1 MAKQSPTCPTPAWL
15 KPVVRFLHP
24 VAWVLTFLWQ
34 WTRNIGLVIKPCRLS
49 LLLVAAGLA
58 FLFISDQGLDTL
70 RDFAERRAAKP
81 QVWNQTL
88 FFLLGGF
95 LWAFGS
101 WYWARLM
108 YYVRLDDTLPKKP
121 WVHWTQTWLPRLIGL
136 SAILGLAWAFYCAAA
151 PYPDRSQGP
160 GRVLMVFALISLI
173 GAVVFLVFTITR
185 RELAKRFTKPLV
197 RHRLTAAIGQSL
209 GQVKSAKNQRYGNQ
223 NICEAMC
230 ASWPMLVI
238 TLGMAVGLF
247 IFFAV
252 SPERFAPA
260 VGSTPIL
267 LLAAAGWIAFGSAVD
282 LFGMRTRFPVFTTLL
297 ILAFIFSFWNDNHAV
312 RVLDNA
318 QTQEWNNRPL
328 LVDALKEWQKR
339 QQMRL
344 LPRSGDQYPLFI
356 VAAEGG
362 GIRAAYWTA
371 TVLGTIQDR
380 LPCFAD
386 QLFALS
392 GVSGGSLG
400 STVFTALLAD
410 QHYRS
415 PNFRCGDRDTPT
427 VAGKA
432 QKILGADFLAPA
444 IAATL
449 YPDLV
454 QRLWPL
460 AIPHF
465 DRARALELSW
475 EQAWRRHAGN
485 DRFAEPFD
493 RLWHDQPDHWLPA
506 LFLNSTW
513 VETGKRLIV
522 SNLRLTADDF
532 SDVEDAQKFYG
543 KHALPL
549 SAAVHLSARFT
560 YVSPAGTL
568 VKEGQ
573 VYGRAVDGGY
583 FENSGA
589 TTALEILKTIGQLR
603 VRPNGELDPFW
614 SNVEPVVIHI
624 SNEPVNPKYLDM
636 QLATKEKDQGREPTA
651 CCNEV
656 WSPVRTLLATRG
668 ARGTYAHDTTRW
680 HVGTGHFLKFG
691 LCESDAVKIPLGW
704 VLSEVVR
711 SEMARQL
718 DQQRCGA
725 FDNPENIK
733 AIETFLAKRTARS
746 AP

>member
-1 MAKQSPTCPTPAWL
+1 MAKQSPSCSIPAWL
-15 KPVVRFLHP
+15 QPVARLLHP
-24 VAWVLTFLWQ
+24 VARLFAFLWR
-34 WTRNIGLVIKPCRLS
+34 WARHIGLVLKPCRLS

-58 FLFISDQGLDTL
+58 FLFVSDQGLDTL
-70 RDFAERRAAKP
+70 RDFAERRAANP

-108 YYVRLDDTLPKKP
+108 YYVRLDDALPKKS
-121 WVHWTQTWLPRLIGL
+121 WVHWTQTWLPRFIGL
-136 SAILGLAWAFYCAAA
+136 SAMLGLALAFYRAAA
-151 PYPDRSQGP
+151 PYPDTSRGP
-160 GRVLMVFALISLI
+160 GRVLMVFALISLA
-173 GAVVFLVFTITR
+173 GAIVFIVFAITR
-185 RELAKRFTKPLV
+185 RELSKRFAKSFS
-197 RHRLTAAIGQSL
+197 RYRLTAALGQSL
-209 GQVKSAKNQRYGNQ
+209 GEVKSAKSQRYGNK
-223 NICEAMC
+223 NACEAVR
-230 ASWPMLVI
+230 ASWPLLGF
-238 TLGMAVGLF
+238 TLAVAIGLF
-247 IFFAV
+247 VFLAV

-267 LLAAAGWIAFGSAVD
+267 LLAAAGWIAFGSAAD

-297 ILAFIFSFWNDNHAV
+297 ILAFVFSFWNDNHAV

-318 QTQEWNNRPL
+318 QTQEWKNRPL
-328 LVDALKEWQKR
+328 VENALMEWKDR
-339 QQMRL
+339 QL
-344 LPRSGDQYPLFI
+344 LRPLPKSDDKYPLFV

-362 GIRAAYWTA
+362 GIRAAYWAA

-380 LPCFAD
+380 YPCFAD

-400 STVFTALLAD
+400 TTVFTALLAD
-410 QHYRS
+410 QRYRS
-415 PNFRCGDRDTPT
+415 PNFRCGDRDAPPLT
-427 VAGKA
+427 GKA
-432 QKILGADFLAPA
+432 QKILGEDFLAPA
-444 IAATL
+444 VAATL
-449 YPDLV
+449 YPDLF
-454 QRLWPL
+454 QRLWPR

-493 RLWHDQPDHWLPA
+493 KLWRDQPDHWLPA

-522 SNLRLTADDF
+522 SNLRLT
-532 SDVEDAQKFYG
+532 SDEFNDAEDAQRFFG

-549 SAAVHLSARFT
+549 STAVHLSARFT

-568 VKEGQ
+568 MKDGE

-589 TTALEILKTIGQLR
+589 TTALEILQAIEQLR
-603 VRPNGELDPFW
+603 VGRDNKPDPFW

-624 SNEPVNPKYLDM
+624 SNEPVDPDHVNV
-636 QLATKEKDQGREPTA
+636 QLATQEKDKGSQPTP

-656 WSPVRTLLATRG
+656 WSPFRALLAARG
-668 ARGTYAHDTTRW
+668 ARGAYARETARW
-680 HVGTGHFLKFG
+680 QVGNAHFMKFG
-691 LCESDAVKIPLGW
+691 LCENGEVKIPLGW

-711 SEMARQL
+711 TEMSKQL
-718 DQQRCGA
+718 SRKSCVA
-725 FDNPENIK
+725 FDNPGSLEAVEK
-733 AIETFLAKRTARS
+733 FLAKRTARS
-746 AP
+746 VP